1 MSLRMNNNPEWR
13 EKKKDI
19 LSFIFKFVL
28 LGMWAVRGDD
38 ASISR

>member
-1 MSLRMNNNPEWR
+1 MNNNPEWR
-13 EKKKDI
+13 EKKKKEDI